1 MRHCEAEIPHLI
13 VIDEHLRD
21 AQFTQLLA
29 DLARSSHTVP
39 VVEIAAA
46 PNIVEISSWMD
57 SSSSSRP
64 SRGELDAQLS
74 GILVMELAK
83 VLA

>member
-1 MRHCEAEIPHLI
+1 M
-13 VIDEHLRD
+13 
-21 AQFTQLLA
+21 
-29 DLARSSHTVP
+29 VP

-57 SSSSSRP
+57 SSSSRL

-74 GILVMELAK
+74 GILVMERAK